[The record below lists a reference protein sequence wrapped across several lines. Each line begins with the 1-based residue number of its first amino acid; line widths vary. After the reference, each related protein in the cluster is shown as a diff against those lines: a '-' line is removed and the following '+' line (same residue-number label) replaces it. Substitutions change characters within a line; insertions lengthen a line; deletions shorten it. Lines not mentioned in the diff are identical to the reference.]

1 MKNRSLLIS
10 ILLLLITCTTT
21 YVVQKE
27 PAREPT
33 STKAGNQEEIKIS
46 EPAGEMQEVVADGLA
61 AITSTVDI
69 GRDHAISDALRKA
82 VEQAVGT
89 FINSETAVKNF
100 TLLKDEIYSHAQG
113 YVSSYRIIDE
123 KLEIDNDIYR
133 VKLIAKVKL
142 NNIEDDLAAIGLLLR
157 EKGRPRIMFVIKE
170 YKGDNAQ
177 WEETSDIETM
187 LIERFTKKGFPVVD
201 AAMVKRN
208 LATEQT
214 RLIMAGDDKTA
225 ALLGLKLGAE
235 IIITGKAVLSETEK
249 EIQYSQGV
257 KKFYQT
263 KINVRAINTET
274 AEVLSATTT
283 TKDIPFSQETSKTD
297 ASEETADKM
306 IKAILGKWQ
315 REENVTQIYIT
326 GAEFSDIQKLKS
338 GIQEKVRGVTKV
350 IQRDFT
356 GNSAILEVISSTS
369 SQEVFDDLGT
379 KDLGISFQVKGFS
392 GNRIDIVIK
401 KL

>member
-1 MKNRSLLIS
+1 MKNTIFIPS
-10 ILLLLITCTTT
+10 ILMLLVACTTT

-27 PAREPT
+27 PTREQT
-33 STKAGNQEEIKIS
+33 GAIAENKGEIKIS
-46 EPAGEMQEVVADGLA
+46 EPTGEMQEVVADGVA
-61 AITSTVDI
+61 AITSTADI
-69 GRDHAISDALRKA
+69 ARDHAISDVLRKA

-123 KLEIDNDIYR
+123 QKDKDSYR
-133 VKLIAKVKL
+133 VKVIAKVKL
-142 NNIEDDLAAIGLLLR
+142 NNIENDLEAIGLLLR

-170 YKGDNAQ
+170 FKGETAK

-187 LIERFTKKGFPVVD
+187 LTEKFTEKGFPVVD

-208 LATEQT
+208 LEVEQI
-214 RLIMAGDDKTA
+214 RHIMEGDDKTA

-235 IIITGKAVLSETEK
+235 IIITGKGVLSEAEK
-249 EIQYSQGV
+249 EIQYSQGT

-263 KINVRAINTET
+263 KINARAINTET
-274 AEVLSATTT
+274 AEVLAATTS
-283 TKDIPFSQETSKTD
+283 TKDIPFSQETSKKD
-297 ASEETADKM
+297 ASDETADKM
-306 IKAILGKWQ
+306 IKSILGKWQ
-315 REENVTQIYIT
+315 REKNVTQIYIT
-326 GAEFSDIQKLKS
+326 GAEYSDIQKLKS

-379 KDLGISFQVKGFS
+379 KDLGINFQVKGFS
-392 GNRIDIVIK
+392 GTRIDIVIK
-401 KL
+401 KQ